1 MIEFINEYLRS
12 ISIKNVPLR
21 LGLKTTLFVFNPSFK
36 GTIKL
41 SVVHFNLFGFLESR
55 VRRKLFTVTNHIRE
69 LFC

>member
-1 MIEFINEYLRS
+1 MIVFINEYLRS
-12 ISIKNVPLR
+12 ISIKKRPFDAIE
-21 LGLKTTLFVFNPSFK
+21 TTLFVFNPSLK

>member
-12 ISIKNVPLR
+12 ISIKTSLDAIE
-21 LGLKTTLFVFNPSFK
+21 TTLFVFNPSLK

-55 VRRKLFTVTNHIRE
+55 VCRKLFTVTNHIRE